1 MLTSYLQDKEY
12 KPTVMIQNNS
22 GHQQNHS
29 MWIYSQASLFIN
41 STTDR
46 CRRPGDLAPPVV
58 AGSGPIALLR
68 GPVLDVGQGDEVQVL
83 RKRLALE
90 ERGAQRS
97 DWYRAVLDAFVLNI
111 KATYEIYR
119 FW

>member
-1 MLTSYLQDKEY
+1 MRL
-12 KPTVMIQNNS
+12 
-22 GHQQNHS
+22 
-29 MWIYSQASLFIN
+29 A
-41 STTDR
+41 TDR

-58 AGSGPIALLR
+58 AGPGPEALLR
-68 GPVLDVGQGDEVQVL
+68 CPVLDVGQGDEVQVL

-119 FW
+119 FWLVTNPPDILIFRKTRHMSSPTTVPTY